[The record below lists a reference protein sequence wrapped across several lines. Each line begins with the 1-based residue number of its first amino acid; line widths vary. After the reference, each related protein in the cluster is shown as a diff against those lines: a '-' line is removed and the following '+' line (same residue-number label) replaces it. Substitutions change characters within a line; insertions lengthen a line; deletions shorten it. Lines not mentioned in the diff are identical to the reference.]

1 MGGPGKPPFWR
12 TLKEFCKGLGSV
24 ALKSKHSTHPGANGN
39 FGNTGPGLRLGS
51 GCGGGADMGGAF
63 GEAGLGEPRRLA
75 GTSAGH
81 PLEHMF
87 PRYVPDATPPRF
99 VLCTL

>member
-1 MGGPGKPPFWR
+1 
-12 TLKEFCKGLGSV
+12 
-24 ALKSKHSTHPGANGN
+24 
-39 FGNTGPGLRLGS
+39 
-51 GCGGGADMGGAF
+51 MGGAF

-87 PRYVPDATPPRF
+87 PRYVPDATPPAQAPATMPCAAFWWVKSVTGINAGLAGRGCVRYIPREHMF
-99 VLCTL
+99 KRVTC